1 MLPPEA
7 TSFFAEA
14 GFSPFKNI
22 LLLEGDSH
30 TINVPRQRSTPGRLR
45 HFRKEDLE
53 EVLRVDASAFDQF
66 WKLDAWSVRSIS
78 RYCELNNVLVTEE
91 EGEILGYCIA
101 GTNRYCGFIQR
112 LAVRRDQQGRGWGK
126 ALLLE
131 QVAWLKRKGA
141 RVFLVNTQ
149 EENSTAQ
156 RMYREMGFSKSV
168 APRHIYRYE
177 HDGS

>member
-7 TSFFAEA
+7 TPFFAEA
-14 GFSPFKNI
+14 GFQPFKNI
-22 LLLEGDSH
+22 LLLEGDGH
-30 TINVPRQRSTPGRLR
+30 TINVPHRREAPGRLR
-45 HFRKEDLE
+45 RFRGEDLE
-53 EVLRVDASAFDQF
+53 GVLRVDASAFDQF

-78 RYCELNNVLVTEE
+78 RYCDLNNVLVTEE

-168 APRHIYRYE
+168 ALRHIYRYE
-177 HDGS
+177 HDED